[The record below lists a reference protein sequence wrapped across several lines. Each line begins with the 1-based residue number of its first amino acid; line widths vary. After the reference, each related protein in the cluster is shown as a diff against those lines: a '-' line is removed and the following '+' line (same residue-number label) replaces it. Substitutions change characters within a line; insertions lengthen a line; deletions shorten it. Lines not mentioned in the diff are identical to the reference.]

1 MQPMKKWENNAIKH
15 IMDNFDFE
23 RVHKAMELLDWTWGD
38 RKDDPFVVPS
48 IDRIEEVAKD
58 TLKGAIKRKCYISSG
73 GFVAEYHKGVI
84 RLMFCIDDIDY
95 YKAENEEKNND

>member
-1 MQPMKKWENNAIKH
+1 MKKWENNAIKH

-23 RVHKAMELLDWTWGD
+23 RVHKTMELLNWTWGAA
-38 RKDDPFVVPS
+38 KDDQVVPS
-48 IDRIEEVAKD
+48 LSRIKEAAKD

-73 GFVAEYHKGVI
+73 GFVAEYRKGVI

-95 YKAENEEKNND
+95 YKEEHEEKDYA